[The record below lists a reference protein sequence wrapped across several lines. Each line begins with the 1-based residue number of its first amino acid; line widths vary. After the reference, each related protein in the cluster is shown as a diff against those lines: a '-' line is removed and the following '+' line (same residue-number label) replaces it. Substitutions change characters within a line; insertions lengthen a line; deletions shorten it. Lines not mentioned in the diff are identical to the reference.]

1 VKERIKYEKP
11 ALVDLR
17 SDSALGYTSC
27 SPNGY
32 SVENCNLGS
41 CVINSTCNSGPE
53 ASACV
58 DGSGACVP
66 GLCRYACCLNGSGV
80 EGTIDG
86 TYCWCNP
93 SGMNAGFDC
102 SGGNRAS
109 STCGLGSEDYCA

>member
-1 VKERIKYEKP
+1 MKERMKYEKP

-27 SPNGY
+27 SPNGF

-58 DGSGACVP
+58 AGNSACVP
-66 GLCRYACCLNGSGV
+66 GLCSYACCVNGSGV
-80 EGTIDG
+80 EGSIDG
-86 TYCWCNP
+86 TYCWC
-93 SGMNAGFDC
+93 SAGSAAGFDC
-102 SGGNRAS
+102 SGGTRAS
-109 STCGLGSEDYCA
+109 SNCDIGAQDNCEW